1 LFVDDSEEEPE
12 GLEEEADVHQDVLAL
27 KAVLLDELEEEVFD
41 VGLGV
46 LVVVLDVDLE
56 LSVFF
61 LVFGSLGVF
70 DPGGNGQIA
79 VELEFS

>member
-27 KAVLLDELEEEVFD
+27 KAVLLDELEEEALD
-41 VGLGV
+41 VGFGV
-46 LVVVLDVDLE
+46 LVVVLDINLE

-61 LVFGSLGVF
+61 FLF
-70 DPGGNGQIA
+70 
-79 VELEFS
+79 